1 MTEAECQNCRWAGLV
16 AETKPIKDYSQRVAP
31 GEEMPCGECPE
42 CGALAHEAEQ
52 RRWLEPGAPIPKET
66 EA

>member
-1 MTEAECQNCRWAGLV
+1 MIEAECQNCRWAGLI
-16 AETKPIKDYSQRVAP
+16 AETKPIKDYGQRVAP
-31 GEEMPCGECPE
+31 GEETPC
-42 CGALAHEAEQ
+42 EQ